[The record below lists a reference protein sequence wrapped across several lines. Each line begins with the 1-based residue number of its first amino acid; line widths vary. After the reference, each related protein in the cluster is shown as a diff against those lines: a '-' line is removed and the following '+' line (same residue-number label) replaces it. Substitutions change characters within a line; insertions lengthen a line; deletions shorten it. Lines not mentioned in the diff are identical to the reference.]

1 MRFVSFIDG
10 CIGPACCQAAQ
21 PCCVRRGR
29 FGLLFSFGRNN
40 TLFRGLLA
48 GHALPHGHALQR
60 QHLRDAARQEWGSRL
75 WRSVRLR
82 RRPRGPGAAAA
93 AGRAGR
99 EAVPRGP
106 PGRGAMTR
114 VITTIGWTVAGREG
128 RRSDY
133 AGATAPVRLGARRH
147 HSAHGT
153 KMNQLKAKRQ
163 NVHNRPIGA

>member
-60 QHLRDAARQEWGSRL
+60 QHLRRAARQEWGSRL
-75 WRSVRLR
+75 RRAVRVR

-106 PGRGAMTR
+106 PGPGSEAMTR
-114 VITTIGWTVAGREG
+114 VITIGWTIAGRGSRGEATTRARPRRCGSAPAGTTQRTGG
-128 RRSDY
+128 RTSSSPS
-133 AGATAPVRLGARRH
+133 G
-147 HSAHGT
+147 
-153 KMNQLKAKRQ
+153 
-163 NVHNRPIGA
+163 

>member
-60 QHLRDAARQEWGSRL
+60 QHLRDAARQARGSGLR
-75 WRSVRLR
+75 RAVRIR

-106 PGRGAMTR
+106 AGPGAPAAMTR
-114 VITTIGWTVAGREG
+114 VITIGWTIAGRGEAKRLRG
-128 RRSDY
+128 RDR
-133 AGATAPVRLGARRH
+133 AGAARRPQAP
-147 HSAHGT
+147 HSARVAEH
-153 KMNQLKAKRQ
+153 
-163 NVHNRPIGA
+163 RPAHQANSHE